1 MAFDTDEHIRV
12 RAYHLWEADGRPT
25 GRDHE
30 YWERAQQTLVADENT
45 TPQPATKTARRTTKS
60 SANGADRQPVQRRGR
75 RKA

>member
-12 RAYHLWEADGRPT
+12 RAYHLWEADGRPP

-30 YWERAQQTLVADENT
+30 YWERAQQSYVANAAS
-45 TPQPATKTARRTTKS
+45 PPAKKTARQTTKS
-60 SANGADRQPVQRRGR
+60 CTTGAETQPAQRRVR